1 MRGIII
7 SESKEVER
15 LLNCESSS
23 DWGIGM
29 GKVVMLIGKYYHSLG
44 LNRQE
49 VYKSIN
55 SYLKERM
62 DKYTPKKWSEMINN
76 ILDTIE
82 KNGWYNLID
91 VDSISITETEW
102 NTIVGIGNV
111 KLEKIAF
118 VLLCYIKVYRAR
130 GSSNDKMNEI
140 ANLLLECGIT
150 PNRENKILL
159 ADLKDLGLIEIGTLR
174 YMFVKPLYINE
185 ESEEYIK
192 IDDFD
197 KITHYYE
204 EKKFGWKFIKCCNIK
219 EDGKE
224 CGKWER
230 VTKKG
235 RTPKYCKHCS
245 YEIKKK
251 SIALSNKKRRDN
263 NDNI

>member
-29 GKVVMLIGKYYHSLG
+29 GKVVMLIGKYYYSLG
-44 LNRQE
+44 LDRQE

-91 VDSISITETEW
+91 VDSISITEIEW

-130 GSSNDKMNEI
+130 GSKNDKMSNI
-140 ANLLLECGIT
+140 SDLLSESGVAPSNT
-150 PNRENKILL
+150 NKLLL
-159 ADLKDLGLIEIGTLR
+159 ADLKDLGLLQIGTLKH
-174 YMFVKPLYINE
+174 MFVKPLYINE
-185 ESEEYIK
+185 ESNDCIN
-192 IDDFD
+192 INNFD
-197 KITHYYE
+197 KVVTYYDE
-204 EKKFGWKFIKCCNIK
+204 YKNGNKYGECKICNK
-219 EDGKE
+219 RFKL
-224 CGKWER
+224 KSNNSNQ
-230 VTKKG
+230 
-235 RTPKYCKHCS
+235 KYCNKCGR
-245 YEIKKK
+245 EIKLKNDRMR
-251 SIALSNKKRRDN
+251 NK
-263 NDNI
+263 

>member
-29 GKVVMLIGKYYHSLG
+29 GKVVMLIGKYYYSLG
-44 LNRQE
+44 LERQE

-91 VDSISITETEW
+91 IDNISITKAEW
-102 NTIVGIGNV
+102 DTIVRIGNV

-140 ANLLLECGIT
+140 GNLLLESVGSGT
-150 PNRENKILL
+150 ANDKLLL
-159 ADLKDLGLIEIGTLR
+159 ADLKDLGLIEVGKLNHM
-174 YMFVKPLYINE
+174 YVKPLYINE
-185 ESEEYIK
+185 ESDKYFEINN
-192 IDDFD
+192 FN
-197 KITHYYE
+197 KITTYYDE
-204 EKKFGWKFIKCCNIK
+204 YKNGIKYGECK
-219 EDGKE
+219 V
-224 CGKWER
+224 CGKRFKEGK
-230 VTKKG
+230 TKRK
-235 RTPKYCKHCS
+235 KYCNKCARQ
-245 YEIKKK
+245 IKLEQMKN
-251 SIALSNKKRRDN
+251 SNKIRN
-263 NDNI
+263 

>member
-7 SESKEVER
+7 SESKEVGR

-29 GKVVMLIGKYYHSLG
+29 GKVVMLIGKYYYSLG
-44 LNRQE
+44 LDRQE

-82 KNGWYNLID
+82 KNEWYNLID
-91 VDSISITETEW
+91 IDSISITKAEW

-118 VLLCYIKVYRAR
+118 VLLCYIKVYKAQGRSKDRVEELIYILKEA
-130 GSSNDKMNEI
+130 SITSNN
-140 ANLLLECGIT
+140 
-150 PNRENKILL
+150 ENKLL
-159 ADLKDLGLIEIGTLR
+159 FADLKDLGLVQIGTLR
-174 YMFVKPLYINE
+174 HMYIKPLYMNE
-185 ESEEYIK
+185 ESDEYFK

-197 KITHYYE
+197 KVVSYYDE
-204 EKKFGWKFIKCCNIK
+204 YKNGVKYGKCKVCNKRIKL
-219 EDGKE
+219 GKN
-224 CGKWER
+224 
-230 VTKKG
+230 G
-235 RTPKYCKHCS
+235 RSKYCNVCARKMNI
-245 YEIKKK
+245 EKT
-251 SIALSNKKRRDN
+251 KKRRN
-263 NDNI
+263 

>member
-29 GKVVMLIGKYYHSLG
+29 GKVVMLMGKYYYSLE

-55 SYLKERM
+55 LYLKERM

-91 VDSISITETEW
+91 VDSISITKAEW
-102 NTIVGIGNV
+102 DTIVGIGNV

-130 GSSNDKMNEI
+130 GSNNDKMNEI
-140 ANLLLECGIT
+140 GNLLLESIGSGT
-150 PNRENKILL
+150 SNDKLLL
-159 ADLKDLGLIEIGTLR
+159 ADLKDLGLIEVGRLNHM
-174 YMFVKPLYINE
+174 YVKPLYINE
-185 ESEEYIK
+185 ENDKYFEINNFNKVIIFFIRFK
-192 IDDFD
+192 I
-197 KITHYYE
+197 IT
-204 EKKFGWKFIKCCNIK
+204 FTI
-219 EDGKE
+219 
-224 CGKWER
+224 
-230 VTKKG
+230 
-235 RTPKYCKHCS
+235 
-245 YEIKKK
+245 
-251 SIALSNKKRRDN
+251 
-263 NDNI
+263 

>member
-44 LNRQE
+44 LDRQE

-62 DKYTPKKWSEMINN
+62 DKYTSKKWSELVNN
-76 ILDTIE
+76 VLDTIE
-82 KNGWYNLID
+82 KNEWYNLINI
-91 VDSISITETEW
+91 DSISITKAEW
-102 NTIVGIGNV
+102 NTIVSIDNV

-118 VLLCYIKVYRAR
+118 ILLCYIKVYKAR
-130 GSSNDKMNEI
+130 GSSKDKVEELTYI
-140 ANLLLECGIT
+140 LKEASIT
-150 PNRENKILL
+150 SNNENKLL
-159 ADLKDLGLIEIGTLR
+159 FADLKDLGLIEIGNLKHM
-174 YMFVKPLYINE
+174 YVKPLYINE

-197 KITHYYE
+197 KVISYYDE
-204 EKKFGWKFIKCCNIK
+204 YKNGSKYEKCQV
-219 EDGKE
+219 
-224 CGKWER
+224 CGKR
-230 VTKKG
+230 IKLGKNSKN
-235 RTPKYCKHCS
+235 KYCKEC
-245 YEIKKK
+245 KKNK
-251 SIALSNKKRRDN
+251 QKEWEKLSKNK
-263 NDNI
+263 

>member
-29 GKVVMLIGKYYHSLG
+29 GKVVMLIGKYYYSLG
-44 LNRQE
+44 LDRQE

-91 VDSISITETEW
+91 IDNISITKAEW

-118 VLLCYIKVYRAR
+118 VLLCYIKVYKAQGRSKDRIEELIYILKEA
-130 GSSNDKMNEI
+130 SITSNNE
-140 ANLLLECGIT
+140 NKLLL
-150 PNRENKILL
+150 P
-159 ADLKDLGLIEIGTLR
+159 DLKDLGLVQIGTLR
-174 YMFVKPLYINE
+174 HMYIKPLYMNE
-185 ESEEYIK
+185 ESDEYFK

-197 KITHYYE
+197 KVVSYYDE
-204 EKKFGWKFIKCCNIK
+204 YKNGVKYGKCKVCNKRIKL
-219 EDGKE
+219 GKN
-224 CGKWER
+224 
-230 VTKKG
+230 G
-235 RTPKYCKHCS
+235 RSKYCNVCARKMNI
-245 YEIKKK
+245 EKT
-251 SIALSNKKRRDN
+251 KKRRN
-263 NDNI
+263 

>member
-29 GKVVMLIGKYYHSLG
+29 GKVVMLIGKYYYSLG
-44 LNRQE
+44 LDRQE

-91 VDSISITETEW
+91 VDNISITKAEW
-102 NTIVGIGNV
+102 DTIVGIGNV

-130 GSSNDKMNEI
+130 GSKNDKMNEI
-140 ANLLLECGIT
+140 ANLLLECGIA

-159 ADLKDLGLIEIGTLR
+159 ADLKDLGLIQIGTLR
-174 YMFVKPLYINE
+174 HMFVKPLYINE
-185 ESEEYIK
+185 ESDKYIN
-192 IDDFD
+192 IDDFEKVVSYYD
-197 KITHYYE
+197 KYKNGSKY
-204 EKKFGWKFIKCCNIK
+204 GKCKI
-219 EDGKE
+219 
-224 CGKWER
+224 CGKR
-230 VTKKG
+230 VKLGKN
-235 RTPKYCKHCS
+235 PKNKYCNEC
-245 YEIKKK
+245 KKNK
-251 SIALSNKKRRDN
+251 QKEWEKLSKNK
-263 NDNI
+263 

>member
-23 DWGIGM
+23 NWGIGM
-29 GKVVMLIGKYYHSLG
+29 GKVVMLIGKYYYSLG

-82 KNGWYNLID
+82 KNEWYNLID
-91 VDSISITETEW
+91 IDSITITKAEW

-118 VLLCYIKVYRAR
+118 VLLCYIKVYKAR
-130 GSSNDKMNEI
+130 GSKNDRMD
-140 ANLLLECGIT
+140 NLSDLLTESGFRGV
-150 PNRENKILL
+150 REDKLL
-159 ADLKDLGLIEIGTLR
+159 IADLKDLGLIQTGTLK

-185 ESEEYIK
+185 ESDIYIN
-192 IDDFD
+192 IDDFE
-197 KITHYYE
+197 KVVSYYDE
-204 EKKFGWKFIKCCNIK
+204 YRNGSRYGRCKV
-219 EDGKE
+219 
-224 CGKWER
+224 CGKR
-230 VTKKG
+230 FKLKCNNSNQ
-235 RTPKYCKHCS
+235 KYCQICARKV
-245 YEIKKK
+245 KLKNDRGR
-251 SIALSNKKRRDN
+251 NK
-263 NDNI
+263 

>member
-29 GKVVMLIGKYYHSLG
+29 GKVVMLIGKYYYSLG
-44 LNRQE
+44 LDRQE
-49 VYKSIN
+49 VYKNIN

-82 KNGWYNLID
+82 KNEWYNLID
-91 VDSISITETEW
+91 IDNISITKAEW

-118 VLLCYIKVYRAR
+118 VLLCYIKVYKAQGRSKDR
-130 GSSNDKMNEI
+130 VE
-140 ANLLLECGIT
+140 NLSDILLEAKLKGKK
-150 PNRENKILL
+150 EDKLL
-159 ADLKDLGLIEIGTLR
+159 FADLKDLGLIQIGNLK
-174 YMFVKPLYINE
+174 YMYIKPLYINE

-192 IDDFD
+192 IDDFEKVVTYYD
-197 KITHYYE
+197 EYRNGVKYGRCEVCGKRIKISKNNKNKY
-204 EKKFGWKFIKCCNIK
+204 CNICKK
-219 EDGKE
+219 EKE
-224 CGKWER
+224 IEKTLR
-230 VTKKG
+230 YRAKK
-235 RTPKYCKHCS
+235 
-245 YEIKKK
+245 
-251 SIALSNKKRRDN
+251 
-263 NDNI
+263 

>member
-29 GKVVMLIGKYYHSLG
+29 GKVVMLIGKYYYSLG
-44 LNRQE
+44 LARQE

-91 VDSISITETEW
+91 VDSISITKAEW
-102 NTIVGIGNV
+102 DSIVGIGNF

-118 VLLCYIKVYRAR
+118 VLLCYIKVYKAQGRSKDRVEELIYILKEA
-130 GSSNDKMNEI
+130 SITSNN
-140 ANLLLECGIT
+140 
-150 PNRENKILL
+150 ENKLLL
-159 ADLKDLGLIEIGTLR
+159 ADLKDLGLVQIGTLKHM
-174 YMFVKPLYINE
+174 YVKPLYINE
-185 ESEEYIK
+185 ESDEYFK

-197 KITHYYE
+197 KVVSYYDE
-204 EKKFGWKFIKCCNIK
+204 YKNGVKYGKCKVCNKRIKLGKNGRSKYCNICARK
-219 EDGKE
+219 IKLQKDT
-224 CGKWER
+224 ER
-230 VTKKG
+230 MRK
-235 RTPKYCKHCS
+235 
-245 YEIKKK
+245 
-251 SIALSNKKRRDN
+251 
-263 NDNI
+263 

>member
-29 GKVVMLIGKYYHSLG
+29 GKVVMLIGKYYYSLG

-91 VDSISITETEW
+91 VDSISITKAEW

-118 VLLCYIKVYRAR
+118 VLLCYIKVYKAQGRSKDR
-130 GSSNDKMNEI
+130 VE
-140 ANLLLECGIT
+140 NLSDILLEAKLKGKK
-150 PNRENKILL
+150 EDKLL
-159 ADLKDLGLIEIGTLR
+159 FADLKDLGLIQIGNLK
-174 YMFVKPLYINE
+174 YMYIKPLYINE

-192 IDDFD
+192 IDNFD
-197 KITHYYE
+197 KVVTYYDE
-204 EKKFGWKFIKCCNIK
+204 YKNGVKYGRCKVCNKRFKIINRK
-219 EDGKE
+219 DNSS
-224 CGKWER
+224 
-230 VTKKG
+230 
-235 RTPKYCKHCS
+235 KYCNKCKK
-245 YEIKKK
+245 EVIKKRD
-251 SIALSNKKRRDN
+251 LERKRK
-263 NDNI
+263 

>member
-29 GKVVMLIGKYYHSLG
+29 GKVVMLIGKYYYSLG
-44 LNRQE
+44 LGRQE

-55 SYLKERM
+55 SYLKEQM

-91 VDSISITETEW
+91 VDSISITKAEW
-102 NTIVGIGNV
+102 DSIVEIGNV

-130 GSSNDKMNEI
+130 GSKNDKI
-140 ANLLLECGIT
+140 GNLSDLLKESGL
-150 PNRENKILL
+150 RAVDENKILF
-159 ADLKDLGLIEIGTLR
+159 ADLRDLGLIQIGTLKH
-174 YMFVKPLYINE
+174 MFIKPLYINE
-185 ESEEYIK
+185 ESDIYIN
-192 IDDFD
+192 IDDFEKVVSYYD
-197 KITHYYE
+197 EYKNGSKYGKCKICNKRIKIT
-204 EKKFGWKFIKCCNIK
+204 NN
-219 EDGKE
+219 
-224 CGKWER
+224 R
-230 VTKKG
+230 S
-235 RTPKYCKHCS
+235 KYCNMCAKK
-245 YEIKKK
+245 IKLEKDTERMRK
-251 SIALSNKKRRDN
+251 GGFRI
-263 NDNI
+263 

>member
-29 GKVVMLIGKYYHSLG
+29 GKVVMLIGKYYYSLG
-44 LNRQE
+44 LDRQE

-91 VDSISITETEW
+91 VDSISITKAEW
-102 NTIVGIGNV
+102 DSIVGIGNV

-118 VLLCYIKVYRAR
+118 VLLCYIKVYKAQGRSKDRVEELIYILKEA
-130 GSSNDKMNEI
+130 SITSNN
-140 ANLLLECGIT
+140 
-150 PNRENKILL
+150 ENKLL
-159 ADLKDLGLIEIGTLR
+159 FADLKDLGLVQIGTLR
-174 YMFVKPLYINE
+174 HMYIKPLYMNE
-185 ESEEYIK
+185 ESDEYFK

-197 KITHYYE
+197 KVVSYYDE
-204 EKKFGWKFIKCCNIK
+204 YKNGVKYGKCKVCNKRIKL
-219 EDGKE
+219 GKN
-224 CGKWER
+224 
-230 VTKKG
+230 G
-235 RTPKYCKHCS
+235 RSKYCNVCARKMHI
-245 YEIKKK
+245 EQT
-251 SIALSNKKRRDN
+251 KKRRN
-263 NDNI
+263 

>member
-29 GKVVMLIGKYYHSLG
+29 GKVVMLIGKYYYSLG
-44 LNRQE
+44 LERQE

-82 KNGWYNLID
+82 KNEWYNLID
-91 VDSISITETEW
+91 IDSISITKDEW

-130 GSSNDKMNEI
+130 GSRNDKMTNI
-140 ANLLLECGIT
+140 SDLLSESGVAPSNT
-150 PNRENKILL
+150 NKLLL
-159 ADLKDLGLIEIGTLR
+159 ADLKDLGLLQIGTLR
-174 YMFVKPLYINE
+174 HMFVKPLYVNE
-185 ESEEYIK
+185 ESDKYIN
-192 IDDFD
+192 IDNFD
-197 KITHYYE
+197 KVVTYYDE
-204 EKKFGWKFIKCCNIK
+204 YKNRNRYGECKVCGKRFKLKSNNSNQKYCNKCGKDIKNKQIK
-219 EDGKE
+219 EIMK
-224 CGKWER
+224 
-230 VTKKG
+230 V
-235 RTPKYCKHCS
+235 
-245 YEIKKK
+245 
-251 SIALSNKKRRDN
+251 KRN
-263 NDNI
+263 LL

>member
-29 GKVVMLIGKYYHSLG
+29 GKVVMLIGKYYYSLG
-44 LNRQE
+44 LERQE

-91 VDSISITETEW
+91 IDSITITKAEW
-102 NTIVGIGNV
+102 DTIVGIGNV

-130 GSSNDKMNEI
+130 GSSNDKMSNISDVLKESGLR
-140 ANLLLECGIT
+140 AVD
-150 PNRENKILL
+150 ENKILF
-159 ADLKDLGLIEIGTLR
+159 ADLRDLGLIQIGTLKH
-174 YMFVKPLYINE
+174 MFIKPLYINE
-185 ESEEYIK
+185 ESNDYIN
-192 IDDFD
+192 IDNFD
-197 KITHYYE
+197 KVITYYDE
-204 EKKFGWKFIKCCNIK
+204 YKNGNKYGECKV
-219 EDGKE
+219 
-224 CGKWER
+224 CGKRFKLNSR
-230 VTKKG
+230 VK
-235 RTPKYCKHCS
+235 TPNKYCSKCS
-245 YEIKKK
+245 KEKELINSRNWKKK
-251 SIALSNKKRRDN
+251 NRK
-263 NDNI
+263 

>member
-1 MRGIII
+1 MRGIIV

-15 LLNCESSS
+15 LLKCESSS

-29 GKVVMLIGKYYHSLG
+29 GKVVMLMGKYYYSLG

-82 KNGWYNLID
+82 KNEWYNLID
-91 VDSISITETEW
+91 IDNISITKAEW
-102 NTIVGIGNV
+102 DTIVGIGNV

-140 ANLLLECGIT
+140 GNLLLESVGSGT
-150 PNRENKILL
+150 SNDKLLL
-159 ADLKDLGLIEIGTLR
+159 ADLKDLGLIEVGRLNHM
-174 YMFVKPLYINE
+174 YVKPLYINE
-185 ESEEYIK
+185 ESDKYFEINNFNKVTTYYDEYKNGVRYGECEICGNRFK
-192 IDDFD
+192 V
-197 KITHYYE
+197 
-204 EKKFGWKFIKCCNIK
+204 
-219 EDGKE
+219 GKN
-224 CGKWER
+224 
-230 VTKKG
+230 G
-235 RTPKYCKHCS
+235 RSKYC
-245 YEIKKK
+245 
-251 SIALSNKKRRDN
+251 NKCLKN
-263 NDNI
+263 KQKEWVKNSKNK

>member
-29 GKVVMLIGKYYHSLG
+29 GKVVMLIGKYYYSLG
-44 LNRQE
+44 LERQE

-82 KNGWYNLID
+82 KNGWYNLINI
-91 VDSISITETEW
+91 DSINITKAEW
-102 NTIVGIGNV
+102 DSIVGIGNV

-118 VLLCYIKVYRAR
+118 VLLCYIKVYKAQGRSKDRVEELIYILKEA
-130 GSSNDKMNEI
+130 SITSNN
-140 ANLLLECGIT
+140 
-150 PNRENKILL
+150 ENKLLL
-159 ADLKDLGLIEIGTLR
+159 ADLKDLGLVQIGTLR
-174 YMFVKPLYINE
+174 HMYVKPLYMNE
-185 ESEEYIK
+185 ESDEYFK

-197 KITHYYE
+197 KVVSYYDE
-204 EKKFGWKFIKCCNIK
+204 YKNGVKYGKCKVCNKRIKL
-219 EDGKE
+219 GKN
-224 CGKWER
+224 
-230 VTKKG
+230 G
-235 RTPKYCKHCS
+235 RSKYCNVCARKMNI
-245 YEIKKK
+245 EKT
-251 SIALSNKKRRDN
+251 KKRRN
-263 NDNI
+263 

>member
-15 LLNCESSS
+15 LLNCEFSS

-29 GKVVMLIGKYYHSLG
+29 GKVVMLIGKYYYSLG
-44 LNRQE
+44 LDRQE

-82 KNGWYNLID
+82 KNEWYNLID
-91 VDSISITETEW
+91 IDSISITKAEW
-102 NTIVGIGNV
+102 DTIVGIGNV

-140 ANLLLECGIT
+140 GNLLLESVGSGT
-150 PNRENKILL
+150 SNDKLLL
-159 ADLKDLGLIEIGTLR
+159 ADLKDLGLIEVGRLNHM
-174 YMFVKPLYINE
+174 YVKPLYINE
-185 ESEEYIK
+185 ESDKYFEINNFNKVATYYDEYKNGIRYGECK
-192 IDDFD
+192 V
-197 KITHYYE
+197 
-204 EKKFGWKFIKCCNIK
+204 
-219 EDGKE
+219 
-224 CGKWER
+224 CGKR
-230 VTKKG
+230 FRISGKTNK
-235 RTPKYCKHCS
+235 PKYCNKCAKK
-245 YEIKKK
+245 IKMEQTK
-251 SIALSNKKRRDN
+251 ISNNRVK
-263 NDNI
+263 

>member
-29 GKVVMLIGKYYHSLG
+29 GKVVMLIGKYYYSLG
-44 LNRQE
+44 LDRQE

-130 GSSNDKMNEI
+130 GSKNDKMSNISDLLSESGI
-140 ANLLLECGIT
+140 APSNT
-150 PNRENKILL
+150 NKLLL
-159 ADLKDLGLIEIGTLR
+159 ADLKDLGLLQIGTLKH
-174 YMFVKPLYINE
+174 MFVKPLYINE
-185 ESEEYIK
+185 ESNDCIN
-192 IDDFD
+192 INNFD
-197 KITHYYE
+197 KVVTYYDE
-204 EKKFGWKFIKCCNIK
+204 YKNGNKYGECKICNK
-219 EDGKE
+219 RFKL
-224 CGKWER
+224 KSNNSNQ
-230 VTKKG
+230 
-235 RTPKYCKHCS
+235 KYCNKCGR
-245 YEIKKK
+245 EIKLKNDRMR
-251 SIALSNKKRRDN
+251 NK
-263 NDNI
+263 

>member
-15 LLNCESSS
+15 LLNCKSSS

-29 GKVVMLIGKYYHSLG
+29 GKVVMLIGKYYYSLG
-44 LNRQE
+44 LDRQE

-91 VDSISITETEW
+91 IDSISITKAEW

-118 VLLCYIKVYRAR
+118 VLLCYIKVYKAQGRSKDRVEELIYILKEA
-130 GSSNDKMNEI
+130 SITSNN
-140 ANLLLECGIT
+140 
-150 PNRENKILL
+150 ENKLLL
-159 ADLKDLGLIEIGTLR
+159 ADLKDLGLVQIGTLR
-174 YMFVKPLYINE
+174 HMYVKPLYMNE
-185 ESEEYIK
+185 ESDEYFK

-197 KITHYYE
+197 KVVSYYDE
-204 EKKFGWKFIKCCNIK
+204 YKNGVKYGKCKVCNKRIKL
-219 EDGKE
+219 GKN
-224 CGKWER
+224 
-230 VTKKG
+230 G
-235 RTPKYCKHCS
+235 RSKYCNVCARKMNI
-245 YEIKKK
+245 EKT
-251 SIALSNKKRRDN
+251 KKRRN
-263 NDNI
+263 

>member
-29 GKVVMLIGKYYHSLG
+29 GKVVMLIGKYYYSLG
-44 LNRQE
+44 LDRQE

-82 KNGWYNLID
+82 KNEWYNLID
-91 VDSISITETEW
+91 VDSISITKAEW
-102 NTIVGIGNV
+102 DTIVRIGNV

-130 GSSNDKMNEI
+130 GSSNDKMNNISDILKESGLR
-140 ANLLLECGIT
+140 AVD
-150 PNRENKILL
+150 ENKLL
-159 ADLKDLGLIEIGTLR
+159 FADLRDLGLIQIGTLKH
-174 YMFVKPLYINE
+174 MFIKPLYINE
-185 ESEEYIK
+185 ESNDYVN
-192 IDDFD
+192 IDNFD
-197 KITHYYE
+197 KVITYYDE
-204 EKKFGWKFIKCCNIK
+204 YRNGTKYGECKICEKRFKINNNKDN
-219 EDGKE
+219 
-224 CGKWER
+224 R
-230 VTKKG
+230 S
-235 RTPKYCKHCS
+235 KYCNKCRR
-245 YEIKKK
+245 EVTNKQKLK
-251 SIALSNKKRRDN
+251 SKNNKLK
-263 NDNI
+263 

>member
-29 GKVVMLIGKYYHSLG
+29 GKVVMLIGKYYYSLG
-44 LNRQE
+44 LDRQE
-49 VYKSIN
+49 VYKNIN

-91 VDSISITETEW
+91 VDNISVTKAEW

-130 GSSNDKMNEI
+130 GSSNDKMN
-140 ANLLLECGIT
+140 NLSDLLTESGFRGV
-150 PNRENKILL
+150 REDKLL
-159 ADLKDLGLIEIGTLR
+159 IADLKDLGLIQIGTLKH
-174 YMFVKPLYINE
+174 MFVKPLYINE

-192 IDDFD
+192 IDDFEKVVTYYD
-197 KITHYYE
+197 EYRNGVKYGRCEVCGKRIKISKNNKNKY
-204 EKKFGWKFIKCCNIK
+204 CNICKK
-219 EDGKE
+219 EKE
-224 CGKWER
+224 IEKTLR
-230 VTKKG
+230 YRAKK
-235 RTPKYCKHCS
+235 
-245 YEIKKK
+245 
-251 SIALSNKKRRDN
+251 
-263 NDNI
+263 

>member
-7 SESKEVER
+7 SESKEVKR

-29 GKVVMLIGKYYHSLG
+29 GKVVMLIGKYYYFLG
-44 LNRQE
+44 LDRQE

-91 VDSISITETEW
+91 IDNISITKAEW
-102 NTIVGIGNV
+102 DTIVRIGNV

-130 GSSNDKMNEI
+130 GSKNDRVDNLSDLLKESGLQ
-140 ANLLLECGIT
+140 ANS
-150 PNRENKILL
+150 ENKILL
-159 ADLKDLGLIEIGTLR
+159 ADLKDLGLIEIGRLNHM
-174 YMFVKPLYINE
+174 YVKPLYINE

-192 IDDFD
+192 INNFSKVTTYYNEYKNGTRYGECKVCNKRFKLNSRVKTPNKYCSKCAK
-197 KITHYYE
+197 KI
-204 EKKFGWKFIKCCNIK
+204 NIK
-219 EDGKE
+219 KTIQGQ
-224 CGKWER
+224 
-230 VTKKG
+230 KK
-235 RTPKYCKHCS
+235 
-245 YEIKKK
+245 
-251 SIALSNKKRRDN
+251 
-263 NDNI
+263 

>member
-29 GKVVMLIGKYYHSLG
+29 GKVVMLIGKYYYSLG

-62 DKYTPKKWSEMINN
+62 DKYTPKKWSELVNN
-76 ILDTIE
+76 VLDTIE
-82 KNGWYNLID
+82 KNEWYNLID
-91 VDSISITETEW
+91 IDSISITKAEW

-118 VLLCYIKVYRAR
+118 VLLCYIKVYSAR
-130 GSSNDKMNEI
+130 GSKNDKMD
-140 ANLLLECGIT
+140 NLSDLLTESGFRGV
-150 PNRENKILL
+150 REDKLL
-159 ADLKDLGLIEIGTLR
+159 IADLKDLGLIEIGRLNHM
-174 YMFVKPLYINE
+174 YVKPLYINE
-185 ESEEYIK
+185 ESDKYIN

-197 KITHYYE
+197 KIISYYDE
-204 EKKFGWKFIKCCNIK
+204 YRNGNKYGKCTV
-219 EDGKE
+219 
-224 CGKWER
+224 CGKR
-230 VTKKG
+230 IKIGNNGKG
-235 RTPKYCKHCS
+235 KYCKVCKKEKDLQDKLK
-245 YEIKKK
+245 YWNKIKH
-251 SIALSNKKRRDN
+251 
-263 NDNI
+263 

>member
-29 GKVVMLIGKYYHSLG
+29 GKVVMLIGKYYYSLG
-44 LNRQE
+44 LERQE

-82 KNGWYNLID
+82 KNEWYNLID
-91 VDSISITETEW
+91 IDNISVTKAEW
-102 NTIVGIGNV
+102 NTIAGIGNV

-130 GSSNDKMNEI
+130 GSKNDKMNNISDILKESGLR
-140 ANLLLECGIT
+140 AVD
-150 PNRENKILL
+150 ENKILF
-159 ADLKDLGLIEIGTLR
+159 ADLRDLGLIQIGTLKH
-174 YMFVKPLYINE
+174 MFITPLYINE

-192 IDDFD
+192 VEDFD
-197 KITHYYE
+197 KVVGYYDE
-204 EKKFGWKFIKCCNIK
+204 YKNGVKYGRCKV
-219 EDGKE
+219 
-224 CGKWER
+224 CGKR
-230 VTKKG
+230 IKISKNNKN
-235 RTPKYCKHCS
+235 KYYYCS
-245 YEIKKK
+245 
-251 SIALSNKKRRDN
+251 
-263 NDNI
+263 